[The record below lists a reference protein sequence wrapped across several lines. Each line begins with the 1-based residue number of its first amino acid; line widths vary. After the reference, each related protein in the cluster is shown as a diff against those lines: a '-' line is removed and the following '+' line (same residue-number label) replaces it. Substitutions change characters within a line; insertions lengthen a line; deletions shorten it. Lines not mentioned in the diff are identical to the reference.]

1 MEETL
6 KIQTK
11 VKEFILKTA
20 YITEDKISNDSL
32 LFAEGIMDSMGFI
45 SIISFIEETFQ
56 IAASDN
62 ELLESNFESVNAITN
77 FVTKK
82 MNSKIAKD

>member
-1 MEETL
+1 MEETF
-6 KIQTK
+6 KIQEK

-56 IAASDN
+56 ISASDN

-77 FVTKK
+77 FVAKK
-82 MNSKIAKD
+82 MNSKNL